1 MDAISDRTS
10 DPIALQGVRK
20 AFGPLQA
27 VDGVDLNV
35 PRGELFGLIGHNGAG
50 KSTLFRIMLGLAQAD
65 AGTVRVAGCAV
76 NGPEWRAARRRIGY
90 LPEQLALYDN
100 LNGRETLQFFARL
113 KGAALTQVEPLLAQ
127 VGLGAA
133 AGRAVRTYSKGM
145 RQRLGLAQ
153 ALLGEP
159 QVLFLDEPSNG
170 LDPQA
175 IREFYELLAGL
186 RSRGVTILITSHIL
200 AELQQRV
207 DCLAIMAAGKVVA
220 QGSVQALRE
229 QLALPLTLVLRASPE
244 LLREAALAA
253 GDAAEVEQRHDGL
266 HLHCERSR
274 KMELLSRLAPLAA
287 RLNDLQIHEPS
298 LEDLYFGVKA

>member
-1 MDAISDRTS
+1 MLSIQQLVKT
-10 DPIALQGVRK
+10 
-20 AFGPLQA
+20 FGSQRA
-27 VDGVDLNV
+27 VDGVSL
-35 PRGELFGLIGHNGAG
+35 ELQPGVLGLIGHNGAG
-50 KSTLFRIMLGLAQAD
+50 KSTLFRIMLGLTGID
-65 AGTVRVAGCAV
+65 AGSVRVAGCTV
-76 NGPEWRAARRRIGY
+76 NGRDWRAARRRIGY

-100 LNGRETLQFFARL
+100 LNGRETLRFFARL
-113 KGAALTQVEPLLAQ
+113 KGAPAAQIEPLLAQ

-153 ALLGEP
+153 ALLGDP

-175 IREFYELLAGL
+175 IRELYELLAGL
-186 RSRGVTILITSHIL
+186 RRRGVTILITSHIL

-207 DCLAIMAAGKVVA
+207 DRLAILAAGKVVA
-220 QGSVQALRE
+220 LGSVQELRD
-229 QLALPLTLVLRASPE
+229 QLALPLTLVLRAEPE
-244 LLREAALAA
+244 LLRRAALAA
-253 GDAAEVEQRHDGL
+253 GDAAAAEPRHDGL

-287 RLNDLQIHEPS
+287 QLLDLQIQEPS
-298 LEDLYFGVKA
+298 LEDLYFGLRS